1 MGSDIMVRILEI
13 LDTILDEI
21 RKDNPYGLVLKGG
34 TALAF
39 HHLEKHRE
47 SEDLDFDV
55 DEKYSNQAEDIAKYI
70 TEILEKLVNEGIIKS
85 YTIRKMGM
93 ASTNRFHMNIT
104 LTSYKQFH
112 TKIDLDFVVF
122 PENLEFEGELG
133 FYTAERMFVAK
144 LLTFESRKGLKD
156 LYDISHLLR
165 IIEPGTFG
173 KKEKLGALVGR
184 VVGIVESGNLEQSYG
199 KMLGN
204 IDLRFRNLKEK
215 NVGTFLVKTERDL
228 RKFRNELLKGI

>member
-1 MGSDIMVRILEI
+1 MVRILEI

-21 RKDNPYGLVLKGG
+21 RRDNPYGLVLKGG

-39 HHLEKHRE
+39 HHLKKHRE

-55 DEKYSNQAEDIAKYI
+55 DEKYSNKAGDIAKYI
-70 TEILEKLVNEGIIKS
+70 TQILEKLVNEGTMKS
-85 YTIRKMGM
+85 YAIRKMGM

-112 TKIDLDFVVF
+112 TKIDLDFVEF

-133 FYTAERMFVAK
+133 FYSTERMFVAK
-144 LLTFESRKGLKD
+144 LLTFESRKELKD
-156 LYDISHLLR
+156 LYDISHLVR
-165 IIEPGTFG
+165 IVEPGSFE
-173 KKEKLGALVGR
+173 KKRKLGALVER
-184 VVGIVESGNLEQSYG
+184 VIGIMKIGDLESSYG
-199 KMLGN
+199 KLLGN
-204 IDLRFRNLKEK
+204 IDLRFKNLKEK
-215 NVGTFLVKTERDL
+215 NVGPFLVKTERVL